1 VDENQMATLNTRL
14 GNITGSEKGDIQ
26 VFRGIR
32 YAQAPVGDLRFMAP
46 RQTGPWQGTL
56 DATKFGN
63 RSIQGE
69 SAPIFGPAKPD
80 EPDEDCL
87 FLNIYTPGTGGEPR
101 PVLFWI
107 HGGAYVQGS
116 GNDYD
121 GSVLAAQGDV
131 VVVTINYRLGV
142 LGFLDLASLGDE
154 YQGSASNG
162 FRDQICALQWVH
174 DNIADYGGDA
184 GNVTLFGESAGAG
197 SVNALLAA
205 PSADGLYH
213 RAISHSGNSVSV
225 APRDIT
231 DQLAAN
237 LAIEKSEL
245 LSHLR
250 TLDSKALLEMQT
262 AVGTSG
268 TGVDGTVITRST
280 YQAIAERG
288 SDGVPYI
295 AGSNHDEGTLFTAI
309 APDESGYAAGAA
321 GLAIAAMDGQDTQPY
336 LDGLKALYGDDPKT
350 IYEQVWVD
358 LFRRP
363 STLMCIEATQA
374 GPGGWLYRFD
384 MPTTIMDGKLGAT
397 HACEI
402 PFTFNTY
409 ADPSIAG
416 IAFHDGTD
424 PDVQALALAW
434 SNTVIAFARSG
445 NPNGAGLPHWPSYA
459 GDDRSC
465 MILDTQ
471 VRVEQDV
478 DAVHSQF
485 WAPPIWPAS

>member
-1 VDENQMATLNTRL
+1 MATLKTRL
-14 GNITGSEKGDIQ
+14 GDIAGTEKGDIQ

-46 RQTGPWQGTL
+46 RQAGSWQGIV

-69 SAPIFGPAKPD
+69 SSAIFGSPKTD
-80 EPDEDCL
+80 KPDEDCL
-87 FLNIYTPGTGGEPR
+87 FLNIYTPGSDGQPR

-107 HGGAYVQGS
+107 HGGGYVQGS

-131 VVVTINYRLGV
+131 VVVTINYRLGI
-142 LGFLDLASLGDE
+142 LGFLDLSSLSDE

-174 DNIADYGGDA
+174 DNIADYGGNPD
-184 GNVTLFGESAGAG
+184 NVTLFGVSAGAG

-231 DQLAAN
+231 SQLAEN
-237 LAIEKSEL
+237 LEVDKSAL
-245 LSHLR
+245 VSCLCS
-250 TLDSKALLEMQT
+250 LDPEALLELQT
-262 AVGTSG
+262 EVGTSG

-309 APDESGYAAGAA
+309 APDDSGYVAGAA
-321 GLAIAAMDGQDTQPY
+321 RLAIAAMDGQDTQAY
-336 LDGLKALYGDDPKT
+336 LDGLQAIYGDDKKV

-363 STLMCIEATQA
+363 STLMCIDATQA

-397 HACEI
+397 HACEV

-409 ADPSIAG
+409 ADPSIVG

-424 PDVQALALAW
+424 PAVQALALAW
-434 SNTVIAFARSG
+434 SNTVIQFARTG
-445 NPNGAGLPHWPSYA
+445 NPNGAGLPHWPTYKE
-459 GDDRSC
+459 GDRSC
-465 MILDTQ
+465 MILDSE
-471 VRVEQDV
+471 VKVAQDV
-478 DAVHSQF
+478 DAVHRQF
-485 WAPPIWPAS
+485 WAPPIWPT